1 MFSMFKPKPKTT
13 ADEKLEEIKNILF
26 PPFKK
31 ETNQDITFLID
42 YSADS
47 NLQAAVTDLEEGH
60 NDEIVQGTIN
70 KVIDR
75 LVEVRKILKA
85 YGEFDTDAKY
95 IIVDDLPT
103 DKGEV
108 NVGTERRN

>member
-1 MFSMFKPKPKTT
+1 MFNMFKPKPKTT

-31 ETNQDITFLID
+31 QSKEDITFLID
-42 YSADS
+42 YSVDS
-47 NLQAAVTDLEEGH
+47 NLQAAITDLEEGH
-60 NDEIVQGTIN
+60 SDEIVQGTIN

-85 YGEFDTDAKY
+85 YGEFDTEAKY

-103 DKGEV
+103 DEKDVEV
-108 NVGTERRN
+108 GLERRH

>member
-1 MFSMFKPKPKTT
+1 MFEMFKAKPKTT
-13 ADEKLEEIKNILF
+13 AEEKLEEIKNILF
-26 PPFKK
+26 PPLKTQK
-31 ETNQDITFLID
+31 EKDIIFMVD

-47 NLQAAVTDLEEGH
+47 NLQAAITDLEEGQ

-75 LVEVRKILKA
+75 LVSVRKILRA
-85 YGEFDTDAKY
+85 YSEFDTSAKY

-103 DKGEV
+103 DEKDVEV
-108 NVGTERRN
+108 GPERRH

>member
-31 ETNQDITFLID
+31 QSKDDITFLID

-47 NLQAAVTDLEEGH
+47 NLQAAVSDLEEGH

-103 DKGEV
+103 EKEEIQ
-108 NVGTERRN
+108 VGPERRH

>member
-1 MFSMFKPKPKTT
+1 MFNMFKTKPKTT
-13 ADEKLEEIKNILF
+13 AEEKMEEIKNILF

-31 ETNQDITFLID
+31 QKEKDITFLVD

-47 NLQAAVTDLEEGH
+47 NLQAAVGDLEEGH
-60 NDEIVQGTIN
+60 NDEVVQGTIN

-75 LVEVRKILKA
+75 LIEVRKILKA
-85 YGEFDTDAKY
+85 YGEFDTSAQY

-103 DKGEV
+103 DKEDIE
-108 NVGTERRN
+108 VGTERRH

>member
-1 MFSMFKPKPKTT
+1 MFKAKPKTT
-13 ADEKLEEIKNILF
+13 AEQKLEEIKNILF
-26 PPFKK
+26 PPFAKQTK
-31 ETNQDITFLID
+31 EDITFLID

-47 NLQAAVTDLEEGH
+47 NLQAVITDLEEGH
-60 NDEIVQGTIN
+60 NDEIMQGTIN

-85 YGEFDTDAKY
+85 YGEFDTDAQY

-103 DKGEV
+103 DEKDV
-108 NVGTERRN
+108 KVGPERRH

>member
-1 MFSMFKPKPKTT
+1 MFKAKPKTT
-13 ADEKLEEIKNILF
+13 AEQKLEEIKNILF
-26 PPFKK
+26 PPFAKQSK
-31 ETNQDITFLID
+31 EDITFLID

-47 NLQAAVTDLEEGH
+47 NLQAVITDLEEGH

-85 YGEFDTDAKY
+85 YGEFDTDAQY

-103 DKGEV
+103 DEKDV
-108 NVGTERRN
+108 KVGPERRN

>member
-1 MFSMFKPKPKTT
+1 MFKPKPKTT
-13 ADEKLEEIKNILF
+13 AEEKLEEIKNILF
-26 PPFKK
+26 PPFSKQ
-31 ETNQDITFLID
+31 TNQDIIFLVD

-47 NLQAAVTDLEEGH
+47 NLQAAVGDLEEGH

-75 LVEVRKILKA
+75 LIEVRKILKA
-85 YGEFDTDAKY
+85 YGEFDTEAKY

-103 DKGEV
+103 EKEDIEV
-108 NVGTERRN
+108 GPERRH

>member
-1 MFSMFKPKPKTT
+1 MFSMFKTKPKTT
-13 ADEKLEEIKNILF
+13 AEQKLEEIKNILF
-26 PPFKK
+26 PPFAKQSK
-31 ETNQDITFLID
+31 EDITFLID

-47 NLQAAVTDLEEGH
+47 NLQAVITDLEEGH
-60 NDEIVQGTIN
+60 NDEIMQGTIN

-85 YGEFDTDAKY
+85 YGEFDTDAQY

-103 DKGEV
+103 DEKDVEV
-108 NVGTERRN
+108 GPERRH

>member
-1 MFSMFKPKPKTT
+1 MFKSKPKTT
-13 ADEKLEEIKNILF
+13 ADQKLEEIKKILF
-26 PPFKK
+26 PPFSKQN
-31 ETNQDITFLID
+31 NQDIIFLVD

-47 NLQAAVTDLEEGH
+47 NLQAAVGDLEEGH

-75 LVEVRKILKA
+75 LIEVRKILKA

-103 DKGEV
+103 DEKDVEV
-108 NVGTERRN
+108 GPERRH

>member
-1 MFSMFKPKPKTT
+1 MFSMFKSKPKTT
-13 ADEKLEEIKNILF
+13 AEQKLEEIKSILF

-31 ETNQDITFLID
+31 QTEKDITFLID
-42 YSADS
+42 YSVDS
-47 NLQAAVTDLEEGH
+47 NLQAATHDIEEGH
-60 NDEIVQGTIN
+60 SDEIVVGTIN

-85 YGEFDTDAKY
+85 YGEFDTEAQY

-103 DKGEV
+103 EKEEIEV
-108 NVGTERRN
+108 GPERRN

>member
-1 MFSMFKPKPKTT
+1 MFSMFKAKPKTT
-13 ADEKLEEIKNILF
+13 AEQKLEEIKNILF
-26 PPFKK
+26 PPFAKQSK
-31 ETNQDITFLID
+31 EDITILID

-47 NLQAAVTDLEEGH
+47 NLQAVITDLEEGH

-85 YGEFDTDAKY
+85 YGEFDTDAQY

-103 DKGEV
+103 DKGEIE
-108 NVGTERRN
+108 VGPERRN

>member
-1 MFSMFKPKPKTT
+1 MFSMFKAKPKTT
-13 ADEKLEEIKNILF
+13 AEQKLEEIKNILF
-26 PPFKK
+26 PPFAKQSK
-31 ETNQDITFLID
+31 EDITFLID

-47 NLQAAVTDLEEGH
+47 NLQAVITDLEEGH

-85 YGEFDTDAKY
+85 YGEFDTDAQY

-103 DKGEV
+103 DEKDV
-108 NVGTERRN
+108 KVGPERRN

>member
-1 MFSMFKPKPKTT
+1 MFKSKPKTT
-13 ADEKLEEIKNILF
+13 AEQKLEEIKNILF
-26 PPFKK
+26 PPFTKQSK
-31 ETNQDITFLID
+31 EDITFLID

-47 NLQAAVTDLEEGH
+47 NLQAVITDLEEGH

-103 DKGEV
+103 EKEDIEV
-108 NVGTERRN
+108 GPERRH

>member
-1 MFSMFKPKPKTT
+1 MFNMFKPKPKTT
-13 ADEKLEEIKNILF
+13 SDQKLEEIKNILF

-31 ETNQDITFLID
+31 ETSEDITFLVD
-42 YSADS
+42 YSVDS
-47 NLQAAVTDLEEGH
+47 NLQAAVSDLEEGH

-103 DKGEV
+103 EKGEIQ
-108 NVGTERRN
+108 VGPERRH

>member
-1 MFSMFKPKPKTT
+1 MFKSKPKTT

-31 ETNQDITFLID
+31 QSKDDITFLID

-47 NLQAAVTDLEEGH
+47 NL
-60 NDEIVQGTIN
+60 DEIVQGTIN

-103 DKGEV
+103 DEKDVEV
-108 NVGTERRN
+108 GPERRH

>member
-1 MFSMFKPKPKTT
+1 MFSMFKSKPKTT
-13 ADEKLEEIKNILF
+13 ADQKLEEIKKILF
-26 PPFKK
+26 PPFSKQN
-31 ETNQDITFLID
+31 NQDIIFLVD

-47 NLQAAVTDLEEGH
+47 NLQAAVGDLEEGH

-75 LVEVRKILKA
+75 LIEVRKILKA

-103 DKGEV
+103 DEKDVEV
-108 NVGTERRN
+108 GPERRH

>member
-1 MFSMFKPKPKTT
+1 MFSMFKAKPKTT
-13 ADEKLEEIKNILF
+13 AEQKLEEIKNILF
-26 PPFKK
+26 PPFAKQTK
-31 ETNQDITFLID
+31 EDITFLID

-47 NLQAAVTDLEEGH
+47 NLQAVITDLEEGH
-60 NDEIVQGTIN
+60 NDEIMQGTIN

-85 YGEFDTDAKY
+85 YGEFDTDAQY

-103 DKGEV
+103 DEKDV
-108 NVGTERRN
+108 KVGPERRH